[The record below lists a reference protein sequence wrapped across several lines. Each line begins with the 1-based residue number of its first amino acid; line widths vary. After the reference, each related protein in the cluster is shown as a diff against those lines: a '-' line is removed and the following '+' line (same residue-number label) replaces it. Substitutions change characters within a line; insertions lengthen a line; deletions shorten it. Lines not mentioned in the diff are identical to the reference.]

1 MVNLVKHDLEF
12 ILKQIKIA
20 EAHSAGGDL
29 RKLVAEAG
37 GLDPNAATTPTQ
49 AFLLPYGLRT
59 VDGTYN
65 NLVEGRETWGA
76 ADQPFP
82 VMTPPQYVNEADGD
96 NLPLGPGMVVTNNN
110 YGQIGGS
117 VADADPRT
125 ISNLIADQT
134 LNNPAAISA
143 ALTYAGIEGAA
154 QMTAIAQ
161 IQAARAAIAQA
172 QANAGSAPGAIPGLQ
187 AAVDTAEAALAEAQ
201 ADLAAAQSQAST
213 DQAAHATAL
222 TNLAT
227 AQQAFNNAK
236 AVYEAMNGQVADR
249 DPQPHCGPGNPGQWT
264 GHHRR
269 RACRRSLSPPRRS
282 RPPRAP

>member
-1 MVNLVKHDLEF
+1 MVSLVKHDLEF

-20 EAHSAGGDL
+20 EEHAAGGDL

-82 VMTPPQYVNEADGD
+82 EMSSPQYVNEQDDAQMFGTPA
-96 NLPLGPGMVVTNNN
+96 NPVWLTNNN
-110 YGQIGGS
+110 YTPGS
-117 VADADPRT
+117 NPGTPMLAPGTVVDADPRT

-143 ALTYAGIEGAA
+143 ALTYAGITGAA
-154 QMTAIAQ
+154 QMTAISQ
-161 IQAARAAIAQA
+161 IQAARVAITQA
-172 QANAGSAPGAIPGLQ
+172 VRTSNTTSGGIPAL
-187 AAVDTAEAALAEAQ
+187 VTAKAEAQ
-201 ADLAAAQSQAST
+201 
-213 DQAAHATAL
+213 TAL
-222 TNLAT
+222 PLG
-227 AQQAFNNAK
+227 QQ
-236 AVYEAMNGQVADR
+236 
-249 DPQPHCGPGNPGQWT
+249 
-264 GHHRR
+264 
-269 RACRRSLSPPRRS
+269 
-282 RPPRAP
+282 

>member
-82 VMTPPQYVNEADGD
+82 EMSPPQYVNEDD
-96 NLPLGPGMVVTNNN
+96 DTHDV
-110 YGQIGGS
+110 
-117 VADADPRT
+117 RH
-125 ISNLIADQT
+125 
-134 LNNPAAISA
+134 
-143 ALTYAGIEGAA
+143 
-154 QMTAIAQ
+154 
-161 IQAARAAIAQA
+161 AR
-172 QANAGSAPGAIPGLQ
+172 
-187 AAVDTAEAALAEAQ
+187 
-201 ADLAAAQSQAST
+201 QS
-213 DQAAHATAL
+213 
-222 TNLAT
+222 
-227 AQQAFNNAK
+227 
-236 AVYEAMNGQVADR
+236 GR
-249 DPQPHCGPGNPGQWT
+249 G
-264 GHHRR
+264 
-269 RACRRSLSPPRRS
+269 
-282 RPPRAP
+282 